1 MYVCLQWYTVAISLD
16 ASIYFS
22 AIQRELL
29 RRNEQVL
36 PIWSVFRSLFR
47 WRSFDRWNTCR
58 CIGSVER
65 KNDKLVVWTNLT
77 VVVLIV
83 PFVCH
88 LLFLLNRLGF
98 YLSMQCTRPTG
109 AIFHPREWTMP
120 TKINYATSFWTVLC
134 YSIMY
139 PRSSCNNLRHVTC
152 NLQRKEVSS
161 LKLTKNT
168 QTDSNYVASI
178 KWPFNCNT
186 IFTVSSMLLA

>member
-1 MYVCLQWYTVAISLD
+1 MIGVSIVISLK
-16 ASIYFS
+16 I
-22 AIQRELL
+22 
-29 RRNEQVL
+29 V
-36 PIWSVFRSLFR
+36 RSLKHVPLYWISR
-47 WRSFDRWNTCR
+47 KEKRQIGRSDESNGCSINR
-58 CIGSVER
+58 CHI
-65 KNDKLVVWTNLT
+65 
-77 VVVLIV
+77 